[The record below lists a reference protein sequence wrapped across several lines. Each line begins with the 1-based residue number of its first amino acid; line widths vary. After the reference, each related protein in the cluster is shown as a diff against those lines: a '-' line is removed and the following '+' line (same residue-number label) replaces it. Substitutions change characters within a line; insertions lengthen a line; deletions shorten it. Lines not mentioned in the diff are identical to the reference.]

1 MNSLLEHDHEEL
13 GAILRDLFAAI
24 DMSDAEESFRRLDL
38 FWARLGVHIRAE
50 HLCLFPALL
59 LKLNNGRKQRGGGD
73 APSLDEARQA
83 IAHLRADHSFFM
95 RELASATKQM
105 RDLCATP
112 DDQSAANI
120 LQDVRRRVAAIRDRL
135 DAHNKLE
142 EERVYQ
148 WVNKLL
154 SPREQTRLA
163 AKLRYE
169 IENLPPRYLATSA
182 VD

>member
-1 MNSLLEHDHEEL
+1 MDSLLEHDHEEL
-13 GAILRDLFAAI
+13 GTILRDLFAAI
-24 DMSDAEESFRRLDL
+24 DMSDAEESFRQLDL

-50 HLCLFPALL
+50 HLCLFPAILL
-59 LKLNNGRKQRGGGD
+59 ELNNGRKQRGGD
-73 APSLDEARQA
+73 APSLEEARQA
-83 IAHLRADHSFFM
+83 IAHLRADHNFFM

-105 RDLCATP
+105 RDLCAMP
-112 DDQSAANI
+112 GGQSSANI

>member
-1 MNSLLEHDHEEL
+1 MSSLLEHDHEEL
-13 GAILRDLFAAI
+13 GGILRDLFAAI
-24 DMSDAEESFRRLDL
+24 DMSDAEKSFRQLDL

-59 LKLNNGRKQRGGGD
+59 FELNSGRKRRGGN

-95 RELASATKQM
+95 RELASSTKQM
-105 RDLCATP
+105 RDLCAMP
-112 DDQSAANI
+112 GGQSAANI